1 MEMTMIGPH
10 NPTPAE
16 REVMEKIAAE
26 SQAAPDSEFRYF
38 VHNPLDK
45 TTHYYRSEALQ
56 QRAAAAILRSCCV
69 DGDWDEAAVAQIA
82 MGVVT
87 HTPQRVLL
95 QTEPQPADY
104 ADASAYTQA
113 HDAWEEDCDEH
124 GEVWTYRML
133 PLAAPG
139 AGHESR
145 ADAIGVLKAAVWRQI
160 ATETRYEAASNG
172 WVRATLPFCDRFRHE
187 DDIYQLSDAIGVLK
201 AAVWRQIATETR
213 YEAASNGW
221 VRATLPFCD
230 RHGDR
235 LQYFFRH
242 EDDTY
247 QLSDDGALVRDLLAC
262 SQLPA
267 DTGSWRRSL
276 TARLAVF
283 GVELNGDALYMR
295 CDAGQFSHKFGDY
308 LHALLVVADPAFSLA
323 AAEEQP

>member
-1 MEMTMIGPH
+1 MEMTIIGPH

-16 REVMEKIAAE
+16 REVMENIAAE

-56 QRAAAAILRSCCV
+56 QRAAAALLRSCCV
-69 DGDWDEAAVAQIA
+69 DGDWDEAAVAQIT

-87 HTPQRVLL
+87 HTPQRVVL

-145 ADAIGVLKAAVWRQI
+145 A
-160 ATETRYEAASNG
+160 
-172 WVRATLPFCDRFRHE
+172 
-187 DDIYQLSDAIGVLK
+187 DAIGVLK

-308 LHALLVVADPAFSLA
+308 LHALLVVADPAFTLTSA
-323 AAEEQP
+323 TEEQP

>member
-16 REVMEKIAAE
+16 REVMENIAAE

-45 TTHYYRSEALQ
+45 TTHYYHSEARQ

-95 QTEPQPADY
+95 QTEPQPVDY

-145 ADAIGVLKAAVWRQI
+145 A
-160 ATETRYEAASNG
+160 
-172 WVRATLPFCDRFRHE
+172 
-187 DDIYQLSDAIGVLK
+187 DAIGVLK

-308 LHALLVVADPAFSLA
+308 LHALLVVADPAFTFTSET
-323 AAEEQP
+323 EEQP

>member
-1 MEMTMIGPH
+1 MEMTIIGPH

-56 QRAAAAILRSCCV
+56 QRAAAALLRSCCV

-87 HTPQRVLL
+87 HTPQRVVL

-160 ATETRYEAASNG
+160 ATE
-172 WVRATLPFCDRFRHE
+172 
-187 DDIYQLSDAIGVLK
+187 I
-201 AAVWRQIATETR
+201 
-213 YEAASNGW
+213 
-221 VRATLPFCD
+221 CD

-295 CDAGQFSHKFGDY
+295 CDAGQFSQKFGDY

>member
-1 MEMTMIGPH
+1 MEMTIIGPH

-16 REVMEKIAAE
+16 REVMEAIAAE

-87 HTPQRVLL
+87 HTPQRVVL

-145 ADAIGVLKAAVWRQI
+145 A
-160 ATETRYEAASNG
+160 
-172 WVRATLPFCDRFRHE
+172 
-187 DDIYQLSDAIGVLK
+187 DAIGVLK

>member
-26 SQAAPDSEFRYF
+26 SQAAPDSEYRYF

-45 TTHYYRSEALQ
+45 TTHYYRSEARQ

-87 HTPQRVLL
+87 HTPQRVVL

-172 WVRATLPFCDRFRHE
+172 W
-187 DDIYQLSDAIGVLK
+187 G
-201 AAVWRQIATETR
+201 
-213 YEAASNGW
+213 
-221 VRATLPFCD
+221 RATLPFCD

-308 LHALLVVADPAFSLA
+308 LHALLVVADPAFTFTLGDDTN
-323 AAEEQP
+323 

>member
-1 MEMTMIGPH
+1 MEMTMIGPR
-10 NPTPAE
+10 NLTPAE
-16 REVMEKIAAE
+16 RKEMETIAAE
-26 SQAAPDSEFRYF
+26 SQAAPDSEYRYF

-45 TTHYYRSEALQ
+45 ITHYYRSEALQ
-56 QRAAAAILRSCCV
+56 QRAAAALLRSCCV

-145 ADAIGVLKAAVWRQI
+145 A
-160 ATETRYEAASNG
+160 
-172 WVRATLPFCDRFRHE
+172 
-187 DDIYQLSDAIGVLK
+187 DAIGVLK

-308 LHALLVVADPAFSLA
+308 LHALLVVADPAFTFTSET
-323 AAEEQP
+323 EEQP

>member
-1 MEMTMIGPH
+1 MEMTMIGPR
-10 NPTPAE
+10 NLTLAE
-16 REVMEKIAAE
+16 RKEMENIAAE
-26 SQAAPDSEFRYF
+26 SQTAPDSEYRYF

-45 TTHYYRSEALQ
+45 TTLYYRSEVLQ

-69 DGDWDEAAVAQIA
+69 DGDWDEAGVAQNA
-82 MGVVT
+82 VGVVT

-104 ADASAYTQA
+104 ADASAYTLA
-113 HDAWEEDCDEH
+113 HDAWEEDCDAD

-145 ADAIGVLKAAVWRQI
+145 A
-160 ATETRYEAASNG
+160 
-172 WVRATLPFCDRFRHE
+172 
-187 DDIYQLSDAIGVLK
+187 DAIGVLK

-308 LHALLVVADPAFSLA
+308 LHALLVVADPAFTFTSET
-323 AAEEQP
+323 EEQP

>member
-1 MEMTMIGPH
+1 MEMTMIGPR
-10 NPTPAE
+10 NLTPAE
-16 REVMEKIAAE
+16 RKEMETIAAE
-26 SQAAPDSEFRYF
+26 SQAAPDSEYRYF

-45 TTHYYRSEALQ
+45 TTHYYRSEARQ

-87 HTPQRVLL
+87 HTPQRVVL

-172 WVRATLPFCDRFRHE
+172 WVRAPCLFVTGTATGCNTFSAMRTIP
-187 DDIYQLSDAIGVLK
+187 ISSVMTVPLSAICWP
-201 AAVWRQIATETR
+201 AVNCRRI
-213 YEAASNGW
+213 
-221 VRATLPFCD
+221 P
-230 RHGDR
+230 
-235 LQYFFRH
+235 
-242 EDDTY
+242 
-247 QLSDDGALVRDLLAC
+247 GA
-262 SQLPA
+262 
-267 DTGSWRRSL
+267 G
-276 TARLAVF
+276 
-283 GVELNGDALYMR
+283 
-295 CDAGQFSHKFGDY
+295 AGH
-308 LHALLVVADPAFSLA
+308 
-323 AAEEQP
+323 

>member
-56 QRAAAAILRSCCV
+56 QRAAAALLRSCCV

-87 HTPQRVLL
+87 HTPQRVVL

-145 ADAIGVLKAAVWRQI
+145 A
-160 ATETRYEAASNG
+160 
-172 WVRATLPFCDRFRHE
+172 
-187 DDIYQLSDAIGVLK
+187 DAIGVLK

>member
-1 MEMTMIGPH
+1 MEMTMIGPY

-16 REVMEKIAAE
+16 REVMENIAAE

-38 VHNPLDK
+38 VYNPLDK
-45 TTHYYRSEALQ
+45 TTHYYRSEAVQ

-160 ATETRYEAASNG
+160 ATEI
-172 WVRATLPFCDRFRHE
+172 CDRHGDQLQYFFRHE

>member
-1 MEMTMIGPH
+1 MEMTMIGPY

-16 REVMEKIAAE
+16 REVMENIAAE

-38 VHNPLDK
+38 VYNPLDK
-45 TTHYYRSEALQ
+45 TTHYYRSEAVQ

-87 HTPQRVLL
+87 HTPQRVVL
-95 QTEPQPADY
+95 QTEPQP

-145 ADAIGVLKAAVWRQI
+145 A
-160 ATETRYEAASNG
+160 
-172 WVRATLPFCDRFRHE
+172 
-187 DDIYQLSDAIGVLK
+187 DAIGVLK

>member
-1 MEMTMIGPH
+1 ME
-10 NPTPAE
+10 N
-16 REVMEKIAAE
+16 IAAE

-38 VHNPLDK
+38 VYNPLDK
-45 TTHYYRSEALQ
+45 TTHYYRSEAVQ
-56 QRAAAAILRSCCV
+56 QRAAAALLRSCCV
-69 DGDWDEAAVAQIA
+69 DGDWDEAAVAQIT

-87 HTPQRVLL
+87 HTPQRVVL

-172 WVRATLPFCDRFRHE
+172 WVRATLPFCDR
-187 DDIYQLSDAIGVLK
+187 
-201 AAVWRQIATETR
+201 
-213 YEAASNGW
+213 
-221 VRATLPFCD
+221 
-230 RHGDR
+230 HGDR
-235 LQYFFRH
+235 LQYFFRN

-308 LHALLVVADPAFSLA
+308 LHALLVVADPAFTLTSA
-323 AAEEQP
+323 TEEQP

>member
-1 MEMTMIGPH
+1 MEMTMIGPY

-16 REVMEKIAAE
+16 REVMENIAAE

-38 VHNPLDK
+38 VYNPLDK
-45 TTHYYRSEALQ
+45 TTHYYRSEAVQ

-139 AGHESR
+139 AGHESQ
-145 ADAIGVLKAAVWRQI
+145 A
-160 ATETRYEAASNG
+160 
-172 WVRATLPFCDRFRHE
+172 
-187 DDIYQLSDAIGVLK
+187 DAIGVLK

>member
-1 MEMTMIGPH
+1 MTMIGPH

-16 REVMEKIAAE
+16 REVMENIAAE

-56 QRAAAAILRSCCV
+56 QRAAAALLRSCCV

-87 HTPQRVLL
+87 HTPQRVVL

-145 ADAIGVLKAAVWRQI
+145 A
-160 ATETRYEAASNG
+160 
-172 WVRATLPFCDRFRHE
+172 
-187 DDIYQLSDAIGVLK
+187 DAIGVLK

>member
-1 MEMTMIGPH
+1 MEMTMIGPY

-16 REVMEKIAAE
+16 REVMENIAAE

-38 VHNPLDK
+38 VYNPLDK
-45 TTHYYRSEALQ
+45 TTHYYRSEAVQ

-95 QTEPQPADY
+95 QTEPQPVDY

-145 ADAIGVLKAAVWRQI
+145 A
-160 ATETRYEAASNG
+160 
-172 WVRATLPFCDRFRHE
+172 VR
-187 DDIYQLSDAIGVLK
+187 
-201 AAVWRQIATETR
+201 
-213 YEAASNGW
+213 
-221 VRATLPFCD
+221 
-230 RHGDR
+230 
-235 LQYFFRH
+235 
-242 EDDTY
+242 
-247 QLSDDGALVRDLLAC
+247 
-262 SQLPA
+262 
-267 DTGSWRRSL
+267 
-276 TARLAVF
+276 
-283 GVELNGDALYMR
+283 
-295 CDAGQFSHKFGDY
+295 
-308 LHALLVVADPAFSLA
+308 
-323 AAEEQP
+323 

>member
-1 MEMTMIGPH
+1 MEMTIIGPH

-56 QRAAAAILRSCCV
+56 QRAAAALLRSCCV

-87 HTPQRVLL
+87 HTPQRVVL

-145 ADAIGVLKAAVWRQI
+145 ADATGVLKAAVWRQI
-160 ATETRYEAASNG
+160 ATE
-172 WVRATLPFCDRFRHE
+172 
-187 DDIYQLSDAIGVLK
+187 I
-201 AAVWRQIATETR
+201 
-213 YEAASNGW
+213 
-221 VRATLPFCD
+221 CD

-283 GVELNGDALYMR
+283 GVELNGDAHYMR
-295 CDAGQFSHKFGDY
+295 CDAGQFSLKFGDY

>member
-1 MEMTMIGPH
+1 MEMTMIGPR
-10 NPTPAE
+10 NLTPAE
-16 REVMEKIAAE
+16 RKEMETIAAE
-26 SQAAPDSEFRYF
+26 SQAAPDSEYRYF

-45 TTHYYRSEALQ
+45 ITHYYRSEVRQ
-56 QRAAAAILRSCCV
+56 QRAAAALLRSCCV

-172 WVRATLPFCDRFRHE
+172 WVRATLPFCDR
-187 DDIYQLSDAIGVLK
+187 
-201 AAVWRQIATETR
+201 
-213 YEAASNGW
+213 
-221 VRATLPFCD
+221 
-230 RHGDR
+230 HGDR

-267 DTGSWRRSL
+267 DTGSWRQSL

-308 LHALLVVADPAFSLA
+308 LHALLVVADPAFTFTSET
-323 AAEEQP
+323 EEQP

>member
-1 MEMTMIGPH
+1 MEMTIIGPH

-56 QRAAAAILRSCCV
+56 QRAAAALLRSCCV

-87 HTPQRVLL
+87 HTPQRVVL

-145 ADAIGVLKAAVWRQI
+145 A
-160 ATETRYEAASNG
+160 
-172 WVRATLPFCDRFRHE
+172 
-187 DDIYQLSDAIGVLK
+187 DAIGVLK

-283 GVELNGDALYMR
+283 GVELNGDALYTR

-308 LHALLVVADPAFSLA
+308 LHALLVVADPAFTFTSET
-323 AAEEQP
+323 EEQP

>member
-1 MEMTMIGPH
+1 MWQNENDETVERTDWHQIVAFGRF
-10 NPTPAE
+10 AE
-16 REVMEKIAAE
+16 VIRDHCQKRTNCM
-26 SQAAPDSEFRYF
+26 
-38 VHNPLDK
+38 L
-45 TTHYYRSEALQ
+45 SEALQ

-145 ADAIGVLKAAVWRQI
+145 ADAIGA
-160 ATETRYEAASNG
+160 
-172 WVRATLPFCDRFRHE
+172 
-187 DDIYQLSDAIGVLK
+187 LK

-242 EDDTY
+242 EGETY
-247 QLSDDGALVRDLLAC
+247 QLSDDGALVCDLQAGG
-262 SQLPA
+262 QLPTDA
-267 DTGSWRRSL
+267 GSWRQSL
-276 TARLAVF
+276 AARLAVF

-295 CDAGQFSHKFGDY
+295 CNAGQFSHKFGDY

>member
-1 MEMTMIGPH
+1 MEMTIIGPH
-10 NPTPAE
+10 NLTPAE
-16 REVMEKIAAE
+16 RKEIERLAAE
-26 SQAAPDSEFRYF
+26 SRFAPDSEFRYF

-56 QRAAAAILRSCCV
+56 QRAAAALLRSCCV

-87 HTPQRVLL
+87 HTPQRVVL
-95 QTEPQPADY
+95 QTEPLPADY

-145 ADAIGVLKAAVWRQI
+145 A
-160 ATETRYEAASNG
+160 
-172 WVRATLPFCDRFRHE
+172 
-187 DDIYQLSDAIGVLK
+187 DAIGVLK

-295 CDAGQFSHKFGDY
+295 CDAGQFPHKFGDY
-308 LHALLVVADPAFSLA
+308 LHALLVVAEPAFTLTSA
-323 AAEEQP
+323 TEEQP

>member
-1 MEMTMIGPH
+1 MEMTIIGPH

-16 REVMEKIAAE
+16 REVMENIAAE

-56 QRAAAAILRSCCV
+56 QRAAAALLRSCCV
-69 DGDWDEAAVAQIA
+69 DGDWDEAAVAQIT

-87 HTPQRVLL
+87 HTPQRVVL

-172 WVRATLPFCDRFRHE
+172 WVRATLPFCDR
-187 DDIYQLSDAIGVLK
+187 
-201 AAVWRQIATETR
+201 
-213 YEAASNGW
+213 
-221 VRATLPFCD
+221 
-230 RHGDR
+230 HGDR
-235 LQYFFRH
+235 LQYFFRN

-308 LHALLVVADPAFSLA
+308 LHALLVVADPAFTLTSA
-323 AAEEQP
+323 TEEQP

>member
-1 MEMTMIGPH
+1 MEMTIIGPH

-45 TTHYYRSEALQ
+45 TTHYYRSEARQ

-160 ATETRYEAASNG
+160 ATETRYE
-172 WVRATLPFCDRFRHE
+172 T
-187 DDIYQLSDAIGVLK
+187 
-201 AAVWRQIATETR
+201 
-213 YEAASNGW
+213 ASNGW

-323 AAEEQP
+323 AAEAQP

>member
-45 TTHYYRSEALQ
+45 TTHYYRSEARQ

-145 ADAIGVLKAAVWRQI
+145 ADATGVLKAAVWRQI
-160 ATETRYEAASNG
+160 ATEI
-172 WVRATLPFCDRFRHE
+172 CDRHGDRLQYFFRHE

>member
-16 REVMEKIAAE
+16 REVMENIAAE
-26 SQAAPDSEFRYF
+26 SQAAPDSEYRYF

-45 TTHYYRSEALQ
+45 TTLYYRSEALQ

-69 DGDWDEAAVAQIA
+69 DGDWDEAVVAHIA

-95 QTEPQPADY
+95 QTAPQPADY
-104 ADASAYTQA
+104 ADASACTQA

-145 ADAIGVLKAAVWRQI
+145 ADAIGVLK
-160 ATETRYEAASNG
+160 T
-172 WVRATLPFCDRFRHE
+172 
-187 DDIYQLSDAIGVLK
+187 
-201 AAVWRQIATETR
+201 AVWRQIATETR

-262 SQLPA
+262 
-267 DTGSWRRSL
+267 WRRSL

-308 LHALLVVADPAFSLA
+308 LHALLVVADPAFTFTSET
-323 AAEEQP
+323 EEQP

>member
-1 MEMTMIGPH
+1 MEMTIIGPH

-45 TTHYYRSEALQ
+45 TTHYYRSEARQ

-87 HTPQRVLL
+87 HTPQRVVL

-145 ADAIGVLKAAVWRQI
+145 A
-160 ATETRYEAASNG
+160 
-172 WVRATLPFCDRFRHE
+172 
-187 DDIYQLSDAIGVLK
+187 DAIGVLK

-323 AAEEQP
+323 AAEAQP

>member
-1 MEMTMIGPH
+1 MEMTIIGPH

-16 REVMEKIAAE
+16 REVMENIAAE

-45 TTHYYRSEALQ
+45 TTHYYRSEARQ

-87 HTPQRVLL
+87 HTPQRVVL

-172 WVRATLPFCDRFRHE
+172 WVRATLPFCDR
-187 DDIYQLSDAIGVLK
+187 
-201 AAVWRQIATETR
+201 
-213 YEAASNGW
+213 
-221 VRATLPFCD
+221 
-230 RHGDR
+230 HGDR

-267 DTGSWRRSL
+267 DTGSRRRLL

>member
-1 MEMTMIGPH
+1 MEMTIIGPH

-56 QRAAAAILRSCCV
+56 QRAAAALLRSCCV

-87 HTPQRVLL
+87 HTPQRVVL

-160 ATETRYEAASNG
+160 ATE
-172 WVRATLPFCDRFRHE
+172 
-187 DDIYQLSDAIGVLK
+187 I
-201 AAVWRQIATETR
+201 
-213 YEAASNGW
+213 
-221 VRATLPFCD
+221 CD

>member
-1 MEMTMIGPH
+1 MEMTMIGPR
-10 NPTPAE
+10 NLTLAE
-16 REVMEKIAAE
+16 RKEMENIAAE
-26 SQAAPDSEFRYF
+26 SQTAPDSEYRYF

-45 TTHYYRSEALQ
+45 TTLYYRSEVLQ

-87 HTPQRVLL
+87 HTPQRVVL

-172 WVRATLPFCDRFRHE
+172 WVRATLPFCDR
-187 DDIYQLSDAIGVLK
+187 
-201 AAVWRQIATETR
+201 
-213 YEAASNGW
+213 
-221 VRATLPFCD
+221 
-230 RHGDR
+230 HGDR

-247 QLSDDGALVRDLLAC
+247 QLSDDGALVRDLLVC

-308 LHALLVVADPAFSLA
+308 LHALLVVADPAFTFTSET
-323 AAEEQP
+323 EEQP

>member
-1 MEMTMIGPH
+1 MQTIKIGPRDL
-10 NPTPAE
+10 TLAE
-16 REVMEKIAAE
+16 REEIEHLAAE
-26 SQAAPDSEFRYF
+26 SRFAPDSEFRYF

-45 TTHYYRSEALQ
+45 TTHYYRSEARQ

-87 HTPQRVLL
+87 HTPQRVVL

-145 ADAIGVLKAAVWRQI
+145 A
-160 ATETRYEAASNG
+160 
-172 WVRATLPFCDRFRHE
+172 
-187 DDIYQLSDAIGVLK
+187 DAIGVLK

-308 LHALLVVADPAFSLA
+308 LHALLVVADPAFTFTSET
-323 AAEEQP
+323 EEQP

>member
-16 REVMEKIAAE
+16 REVMEKIVAE

-45 TTHYYRSEALQ
+45 TTHYYRSEARQ
-56 QRAAAAILRSCCV
+56 QRAAAALLRSCCV

-87 HTPQRVLL
+87 HTPQRVVL

-145 ADAIGVLKAAVWRQI
+145 A
-160 ATETRYEAASNG
+160 
-172 WVRATLPFCDRFRHE
+172 
-187 DDIYQLSDAIGVLK
+187 DAIGVLK

-308 LHALLVVADPAFSLA
+308 LHALLVVADPAFTFTSET
-323 AAEEQP
+323 EEQP

>member
-1 MEMTMIGPH
+1 MEMTIIGPH

-56 QRAAAAILRSCCV
+56 QRAAAALLRSCCV

-87 HTPQRVLL
+87 HTPQRVVL

-139 AGHESR
+139 AGYESR

-160 ATETRYEAASNG
+160 ATE
-172 WVRATLPFCDRFRHE
+172 
-187 DDIYQLSDAIGVLK
+187 I
-201 AAVWRQIATETR
+201 
-213 YEAASNGW
+213 
-221 VRATLPFCD
+221 CD

>member
-1 MEMTMIGPH
+1 MEMTIIGPH

-16 REVMEKIAAE
+16 REVMENIAAE

-56 QRAAAAILRSCCV
+56 QRAAAALLRSCCV
-69 DGDWDEAAVAQIA
+69 DGDWDEAAVAQIT

-87 HTPQRVLL
+87 HTPQRVVL

-145 ADAIGVLKAAVWRQI
+145 V
-160 ATETRYEAASNG
+160 
-172 WVRATLPFCDRFRHE
+172 
-187 DDIYQLSDAIGVLK
+187 DAIGVLK

-323 AAEEQP
+323 AAEAQP

>member
-1 MEMTMIGPH
+1 MEMTMIGPR
-10 NPTPAE
+10 NLTPAE
-16 REVMEKIAAE
+16 REEMENIAAE
-26 SQAAPDSEFRYF
+26 SQTAPDSEYRYF

-45 TTHYYRSEALQ
+45 TTLYYRSEALQ

-82 MGVVT
+82 VGVVT
-87 HTPQRVLL
+87 HSPQRVLL

-113 HDAWEEDCDEH
+113 HDAWEEDCDAN

-172 WVRATLPFCDRFRHE
+172 WVRATLPFCDR
-187 DDIYQLSDAIGVLK
+187 
-201 AAVWRQIATETR
+201 
-213 YEAASNGW
+213 
-221 VRATLPFCD
+221 
-230 RHGDR
+230 HGDQ

-242 EDDTY
+242 EGETY
-247 QLSDDGALVRDLLAC
+247 QLSDDGALVCDLQAGG
-262 SQLPA
+262 QLPTDA
-267 DTGSWRRSL
+267 GSWRQSL
-276 TARLAVF
+276 AARLAVF

-295 CDAGQFSHKFGDY
+295 CNAGQFSHKFGDY
-308 LHALLVVADPAFSLA
+308 LPALLVVADPAFSLA

>member
-1 MEMTMIGPH
+1 MEMTMIGPY

-16 REVMEKIAAE
+16 REVMENIAAE

-38 VHNPLDK
+38 VYDPLDK
-45 TTHYYRSEALQ
+45 TTHYYRSEAVQ

-172 WVRATLPFCDRFRHE
+172 WVRATLPFCDR
-187 DDIYQLSDAIGVLK
+187 
-201 AAVWRQIATETR
+201 
-213 YEAASNGW
+213 
-221 VRATLPFCD
+221 
-230 RHGDR
+230 HGDR
-235 LQYFFRH
+235 LQYFFRN

-308 LHALLVVADPAFSLA
+308 LHALLVVADPAFTLTSA
-323 AAEEQP
+323 TEEQP

>member
-1 MEMTMIGPH
+1 MEMTMIGPR
-10 NPTPAE
+10 NLTPAE
-16 REVMEKIAAE
+16 RKEMETIAAE
-26 SQAAPDSEFRYF
+26 SQAAPDSEYRYF

-45 TTHYYRSEALQ
+45 TTHYYRSEARQ

-145 ADAIGVLKAAVWRQI
+145 A
-160 ATETRYEAASNG
+160 
-172 WVRATLPFCDRFRHE
+172 
-187 DDIYQLSDAIGVLK
+187 DAIGVLK